1 MSQNRSSAV
10 MQQRT
15 EAHDSLDDFPT
26 PPWATRA
33 IMDLLIPILDKRFG
47 TRWNADWAAREPCAN
62 RLHMVK
68 PLRSIFDDVLISDIH
83 DYGYDYPLMDYLFP
97 GAMMRA
103 EATFFN
109 PPFKL
114 AEQFIHRSFDTPSW
128 RMTAA
133 LVRTNFLEGEGRYR
147 RLWSKRPPTIVAH
160 FSERVVMVKGR
171 LLDPDVPIWTQRPGR
186 KPKMQKPS
194 TATAYC
200 WIVWIDGVEPLPTRW
215 IPPCRKRLTWSGDYP
230 PLTAREKGPPPK
242 EHGNVESRPSVC
254 GMARQGELGVA
265 LPPAHL
271 GSDPDHAPEG

>member
-10 MQQRT
+10 MNQRT

-26 PPWATRA
+26 PKFATRA
-33 IMDLLIPILDKRFG
+33 LMHLLVPHLNGTFG
-47 TRWNADWAAREPCAN
+47 GWWREWSAREPCAN

-68 PLRSIFDDVLISDIH
+68 PLQEWFGDVRASDIH
-83 DYGYDYPLMDYLFP
+83 DYGHDYPLMDYLFP
-97 GAMMRA
+97 GTMMEA

-114 AEQFIHRSFDTPSW
+114 AEQFIERSFSTPSW

-147 RLWSKRPPTIVAH
+147 RLWSKRRPTLVAH

-171 LLDPDVPIWTQRPGR
+171 LLDPDIEVWDWHNR
-186 KPKMQKPS
+186 KMRKPS

-200 WIVWIDGVEPLPTRW
+200 WIVWIDGVEPMPTQW
-215 IPPCRKRLTWSGDYP
+215 IPPCRRKLTRPGDYP
-230 PLTAREKGPPPK
+230 PLTDYELPPPLR
-242 EHGNVESRPSVC
+242 SSQI
-254 GMARQGELGVA
+254 GMRGA
-265 LPPAHL
+265 LNL
-271 GSDPDHAPEG
+271 SMTDPQS